1 MTYLIT
7 GATGDVGPR
16 VVECLL
22 QRGQRPRVFV
32 RNETKA
38 RSRFGERVDIF
49 VGDLA
54 DPASLKPALEGVDAL
69 FLVNTGPQIPA
80 LDEAAAKVAK
90 AAGVKHLVKLSSM
103 DVQQGLAIGAW
114 HERGEAAVR
123 ASGVPFT
130 FVQPTGFMSNLLA
143 WAPSIKAEGVV
154 RASTGA
160 GSRAFI
166 HSADIAAVATKA
178 LTTRGYVGESLPITG
193 REALNYAE
201 VTAKVGAANWQTAYV
216 PTNLRR
222 GSTPT
227 VCGHWRVVGLDGSPR
242 FAMAGNPR
250 RVAGKYNGQRRTHS
264 GSQAD
269 YDGSLGDGER
279 GGVPLMR
286 NAFGSGLWTN
296 T

>member
-7 GATGDVGPR
+7 GATGDVGSR

-22 QRGQRPRVFV
+22 HRGERPRVFV

-143 WAPSIKAEGVV
+143 WAPSVKAEGVI
-154 RASTGA
+154 RASTGE
-160 GSRAFI
+160 GRRAFI
-166 HSADIAAVATKA
+166 HSDDIAAVATKA
-178 LTTRGYVGESLPITG
+178 LTTREYVGESLPITG
-193 REALNYAE
+193 PEALNYAE
-201 VTAKVGAANWQTAYV
+201 VTAKIGAAIG
-216 PTNLRR
+216 RR
-222 GSTPT
+222 LTFQPISDEEARRRYAGTGASPAETEAH
-227 VCGHWRVVGLDGSPR
+227 VSLWRAIREGRLAKITDNVARILGRKPI
-242 FAMAGNPR
+242 AMDQWAM
-250 RVAGKYNGQRRTHS
+250 
-264 GSQAD
+264 
-269 YDGSLGDGER
+269 E
-279 GGVPLMR
+279 
-286 NAFGSGLWTN
+286 NAAVFR
-296 T
+296 